1 MSGSLDRYYRRTT
14 AEIDEAR
21 RRLEDQGRAL
31 WNEATRSG
39 QAAVGD
45 TLSALRKLGSP
56 EQGPAPRRQ
65 TIAQPQTSKMMGRSY
80 SQPGGGPATSS
91 GSPTAAP
98 KRQNPA
104 PALAS
109 KPMGRSYATPVRCP
123 AAAPTPTSFG
133 EQAAAGWHGLSD
145 GATFGAG
152 DQASALVHAGLP
164 GDGHWSDRYHQ
175 QMEVL
180 RAQDAYDQAH
190 YPMTRTAGQV
200 AGAVATALTPVGV
213 EAGALRAASYVP
225 KAARFVKG
233 ATATKR
239 ITPLAR
245 GLGDH
250 ARWSAITAGAGG
262 AMGVG
267 GQVASDMIAGRPSS
281 PGSYAAAAVGGA
293 TDGLGTVYFGPA
305 RGGAIGGA
313 VGAAA
318 DDAFNGRRLSLV
330 RMSEGAASGSVMGK
344 GLGALGTFRAH
355 ALPGRNSGLK
365 GLRKGPLGEKMSEMR
380 SRLEGEGVH
389 PASHTVRVGNRHT
402 VLDHRTLTGRPVEAK
417 FGYSAT
423 LSTPQKML
431 RAQDSRYRVDHFL
444 PEDIGKL
451 LTLPFT
457 SFSSGFEAERRRR

>member
-21 RRLEDQGRAL
+21 RRFEDRGRTL

-39 QAAVGD
+39 HAAVGD
-45 TLSALRKLGSP
+45 TLSALRKLGSA
-56 EQGPAPRRQ
+56 EPASRRQ
-65 TIAQPQTSKMMGRSY
+65 TIAQPQRSKMTGRSY
-80 SQPGGGPATSS
+80 AQPGGGPVSSS
-91 GSPTAAP
+91 GSAMAP
-98 KRQNPA
+98 KHQNPTPVLA
-104 PALAS
+104 P
-109 KPMGRSYATPVRCP
+109 KPMGRSYTTPVKRR
-123 AAAPTPTSFG
+123 AAAPSPTSSG
-133 EQAAAGWHGLSD
+133 ERAAAAFHGFSD

-164 GDGHWSDRYHQ
+164 GDGHWSDRYHE

-200 AGAVATALTPVGV
+200 VGAVATAFTPMGL
-213 EAGALRAASYVP
+213 EAGALKAASYVP

-267 GQVASDMIAGRPSS
+267 GQVVSDVVARRPSS

-293 TDGLGTVYFGPA
+293 TDGLGTVNLGPA
-305 RGGAIGGA
+305 RGGALGGA

-318 DDAFNGRRLSLV
+318 DDAFNGRMPSLV
-330 RMSEGAASGSVMGK
+330 RMSDGAASGSLLGK
-344 GLGALGTFRAH
+344 GAGTLGTFRAH
-355 ALPGRNSGLK
+355 ALPGRNNGLK
-365 GLRKGPLGEKMSEMR
+365 GLRKGPLGEKVSEIR

-389 PASHTVRVGNRHT
+389 PDKHTVQVGSRHT
-402 VLDHRTLTGRPVEAK
+402 VLDHKTLTDRPVEAK

-431 RAQDSRYRVDHFL
+431 RAEDSRYRVDHFL

-451 LTLPFT
+451 LSLPFT
-457 SFSSGFEAERRRR
+457 SFDSGFEQDRLRP